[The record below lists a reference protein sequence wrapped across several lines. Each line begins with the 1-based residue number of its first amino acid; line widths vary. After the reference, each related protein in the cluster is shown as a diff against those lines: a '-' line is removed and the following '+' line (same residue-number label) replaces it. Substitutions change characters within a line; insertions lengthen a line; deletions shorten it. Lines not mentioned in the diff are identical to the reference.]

1 MRGKS
6 TAPAIAAKQSG
17 VFTRAQARSSG
28 FSEFRVRRLIEA
40 RQWLP
45 VLGVVLREVGTELNA
60 ESHAWAAVLAV
71 KEFGVASHST
81 AARLHD
87 LVLPGEPEFHVTVPP
102 PLRLRVRRLR
112 THRVPIE
119 ADEITTYGSGLN
131 ATNFERTVVDCLLW
145 YPERFGRAML
155 HEMLRKRS
163 GDLDTV
169 RDALAR
175 ARGRHGSSR
184 AWAMMINAQSG
195 AHAESEA
202 VLHRIFHD
210 AAITGWKANVEI
222 SVGGNLIAIAD
233 VLFARA
239 MLIVEIDGRAWHSDE
254 IRFQR
259 DRTRQNDLVN
269 AGYTI
274 LRFTWDDLI
283 RRPNYVV
290 STVRRAL
297 ERIA

>member
-1 MRGKS
+1 MALKFA
-6 TAPAIAAKQSG
+6 APVKCT
-17 VFTRAQARSSG
+17 V
-28 FSEFRVRRLIEA
+28 
-40 RQWLP
+40 
-45 VLGVVLREVGTELNA
+45 

-71 KEFGVASHST
+71 KEIGVASHST

-87 LVLPGEPEFHVTVPP
+87 LALPDEPESHVTVPP
-102 PLRLRVRRLR
+102 ALRLRVRRLR

-119 ADEITTYGSGLN
+119 ADEIARYASGLCV
-131 ATNFERTVVDCLLW
+131 TSFERTVVDCLLW

-163 GDLDTV
+163 GELDTV
-169 RDALAR
+169 RDAMVR

-184 AWAMMINAQSG
+184 AWAMMINARSG
-195 AHAESEA
+195 AHAESER
-202 VLHRIFHD
+202 VLHRILSD
-210 AAITGWKANVEI
+210 AAISGWKANVEI
-222 SVGGNLIAIAD
+222 FVGGNLIAIAD
-233 VLFARA
+233 VLFARVK
-239 MLIVEIDGRAWHSDE
+239 LIVEIDGRAWHSDE

-259 DRTRQNDLVN
+259 DRTRRNDLVN
-269 AGYTI
+269 SGYTV

-283 RRPNYVV
+283 RRPTYVV